1 MFRLDIGSAVDT
13 PASRKALIAESLFGV
28 PNSDLISFVGLLFA
42 AQDSN
47 WSLNKNAVFK
57 LSLNEEINLLLGIF
71 PLLCFSHLG
80 SDHRERSKGS
90 HLRHLDLCLCHLLP
104 E

>member
-1 MFRLDIGSAVDT
+1 MVGLDIGSAVDT

-47 WSLNKNAVFK
+47 WSLNKNTIFK
-57 LSLNEEINLLLGIF
+57 LSLNEANKLTARYLSIAVF
-71 PLLCFSHLG
+71 FSFG
-80 SDHRERSKGS
+80 SGPQRA
-90 HLRHLDLCLCHLLP
+90 
-104 E
+104 